1 MPFYADNIQ
10 GNVWLKSWK
19 QSKGGGKGR
28 YDCLSLWKWWL
39 WRSTQRMA
47 GDIILD
53 YVIDMSYQ
61 VV

>member
-1 MPFYADNIQ
+1 MPFMQTIFRGTSGSNP
-10 GNVWLKSWK
+10 GNNQKEAE
-19 QSKGGGKGR
+19 R
-28 YDCLSLWKWWL
+28 DDMIDCHWKWWL